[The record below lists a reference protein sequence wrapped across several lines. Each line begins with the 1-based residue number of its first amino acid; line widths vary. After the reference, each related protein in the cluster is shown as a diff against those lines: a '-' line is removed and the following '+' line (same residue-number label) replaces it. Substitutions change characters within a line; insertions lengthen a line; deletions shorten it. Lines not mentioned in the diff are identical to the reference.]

1 MSEIE
6 YSHTVQIIVRHR
18 YGAREVV
25 AADLL
30 VAGDGS
36 IDHMVDSFQAALVA
50 AGFSTDTAGRLN
62 LVEPGR

>member
-1 MSEIE
+1 MSDIQH
-6 YSHTVQIIVRHR
+6 SHTVQIIVRHR
-18 YGAREVV
+18 YGARESV

-50 AGFSTDTAGRLN
+50 AGFSTDTAGRLS
-62 LVEPGR
+62 LVEPS